1 MGPKDLIK
9 IPCAKPR
16 EGRASIE
23 VVEQSPR
30 LMLLGRVR
38 EAIHIGEMPLLI
50 TGLTN
55 NGVDVIGEEVTTSMQ
70 TELFQNRARQPGL
83 PTLGPIQQ

>member
-16 EGRASIE
+16 EGRAPIE

-38 EAIHIGEMPLLI
+38 EAIHTGETPLLI

-55 NGVDVIGEEVTTSMQ
+55 NGVDVIRGRRDH
-70 TELFQNRARQPGL
+70 LDANRAL
-83 PTLGPIQQ
+83 PKQS